1 MTTLVVHAHPSPDS
15 YSAHLRDRV
24 LAGLREA
31 NAEHTVIDLHAEGFD
46 PVMSLHEW
54 SLHRADAA
62 HKDWLGHH
70 AIALAEA
77 SAIVWVYP
85 TWWSGP
91 PAILKGWVDRIWT
104 NGVAYVHTD
113 TGLQPGPLRHVRRMD
128 VVTTHG
134 SSRWVNLIE
143 GEVGRK
149 MIRRGLRGLCH
160 PLCRTRWIA
169 LYDVDRAP
177 RKRLEAFADRVERI
191 YARS

>member
-24 LAGLREA
+24 ITGLERA
-31 NAEHTVIDLHAEGFD
+31 NVDHRLIDLHAECFD
-46 PVMSLHEW
+46 PVMSGREW
-54 SLHRADAA
+54 GLHRADAR
-62 HKDWLGHH
+62 HKDWLEPH
-70 AIALAEA
+70 ATALAEA
-77 SAIVWVYP
+77 GAIVWVYP

-113 TGLQPGPLRHVRRMD
+113 TGLRPGPLRHVRRMD

-134 SSRWVNLIE
+134 SSRWVNLLE

-169 LYDVDRAP
+169 LYGVDRAP
-177 RKRLEAFADRVERI
+177 RRRLEAFADRVERI